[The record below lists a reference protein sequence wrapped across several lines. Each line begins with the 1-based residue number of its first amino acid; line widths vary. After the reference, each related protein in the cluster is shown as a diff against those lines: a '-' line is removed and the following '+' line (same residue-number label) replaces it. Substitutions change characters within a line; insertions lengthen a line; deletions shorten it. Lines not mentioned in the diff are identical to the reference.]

1 MNAGH
6 ECPILKQSDG
16 DFEIVKDRHGLV
28 LGGMPGI
35 RYKEYELMLKPGAKL
50 FVYTD
55 GVPEACN
62 AKKEFFGLERT
73 VAALNQKKN
82 ESPQKILENVHS
94 TVNRFVAAAPQFD
107 DLTMM
112 CLQYNGMPGGNE

>member
-1 MNAGH
+1 M
-6 ECPILKQSDG
+6 LKQADG
-16 DFEIVKDRHGLV
+16 DFEIIRDRHGPV

-62 AKKEFFGLERT
+62 AEKEFFGLERT
-73 VAALNQKKN
+73 VSALNQEKN
-82 ESPQKILENVHS
+82 ETPQKILENVRI
-94 TVNRFVAAAPQFD
+94 TVNQFVAEAPQFD

-112 CLQYNGMPGGNE
+112 CLQYNGMSGGNSTGLS